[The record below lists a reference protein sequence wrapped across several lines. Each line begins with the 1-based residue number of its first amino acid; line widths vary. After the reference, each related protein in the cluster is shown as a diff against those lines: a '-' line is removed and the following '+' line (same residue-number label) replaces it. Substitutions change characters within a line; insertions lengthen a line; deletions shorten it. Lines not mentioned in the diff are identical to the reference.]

1 MGLDGR
7 ASCARSDQRINE
19 ERRADDKANQP
30 SRDHITSANG
40 GIGMVVQG
48 SPQFV
53 FSLSNP
59 LVASRL
65 PFASLNLTEAQLDL
79 FFGTGNVGPCAAA
92 LGARKKSLS
101 AQNKSR
107 GDRV

>member
-1 MGLDGR
+1 MGFDGR

-19 ERRADDKANQP
+19 ERPADDKANQP
-30 SRDHITSANG
+30 SRDHITSANGG

-92 LGARKKSLS
+92 LGARKKIFVG
-101 AQNKSR
+101 AE
-107 GDRV
+107 